1 MADHD
6 PVPTSSSGVFRRDF
20 VRSAVAAAAVGP
32 FVIGRAPRAAAARL
46 WPAARDPDVLTVG
59 LIGCGGRGTGA
70 AFNALS
76 AEDGTVRLV
85 AMADVFPDR
94 LESSLAHLR
103 EALGPGR
110 EPLVDVPPERRHVGF
125 EAAHA
130 LIGSDVDVV
139 LLATPPHF
147 RPAHLRAAVTAGKHV
162 FTEKP
167 MAVDGPGVRSVL
179 ETAALAQRQDL
190 SLVSGFCWRY
200 NVRHRELYRRIR
212 EGALGEL
219 RAIDSTY
226 NASPLGTR
234 QRRPEWSDME
244 FQLRNWQHF
253 NWLAG
258 DHVVEQAVHS
268 LDKMGWA
275 MGDEPPLRVTAVGGR
290 QAREGA
296 ETGDIYD
303 HFAAHFEYT
312 GGVRGFH
319 MSRQIARCSN
329 DNSDRIYGATGVASI
344 DTGGVGLR
352 IEGEHP
358 WAYEGDGNDMYQN
371 EHDELFRAIRAGEP
385 INDGEWMARSTLLAI
400 MLRMAAYT
408 GQTVSWEQALNSAE
422 TLGPSRYAFGE
433 LAVEP
438 VPVPGRTRLI

>member
-190 SLVSGFCWRY
+190 SLVSGFCSGWLGFDWRGSVSMPD
-200 NVRHRELYRRIR
+200 NKTAWPQFWHMPPVMGPEVNKLILSPH
-212 EGALGEL
+212 LGQSVNL
-219 RAIDSTY
+219 LLSTTPY
-226 NASPLGTR
+226 L
-234 QRRPEWSDME
+234 
-244 FQLRNWQHF
+244 LRNRP
-253 NWLAG
+253 A
-258 DHVVEQAVHS
+258 
-268 LDKMGWA
+268 
-275 MGDEPPLRVTAVGGR
+275 
-290 QAREGA
+290 
-296 ETGDIYD
+296 I
-303 HFAAHFEYT
+303 
-312 GGVRGFH
+312 GVRLI
-319 MSRQIARCSN
+319 IAVTIWVN
-329 DNSDRIYGATGVASI
+329 
-344 DTGGVGLR
+344 
-352 IEGEHP
+352 
-358 WAYEGDGNDMYQN
+358 GNN
-371 EHDELFRAIRAGEP
+371 AHHK
-385 INDGEWMARSTLLAI
+385 
-400 MLRMAAYT
+400 
-408 GQTVSWEQALNSAE
+408 ALN
-422 TLGPSRYAFGE
+422 YCI
-433 LAVEP
+433 AVP
-438 VPVPGRTRLI
+438 L